1 MPRRR
6 PKAEPERTKE
16 ERDNRPGLALEK
28 PRLPAP
34 PGRSSVG
41 GGEPVRP
48 VPGASEW
55 ESLARV
61 RRAAENFLPSGG
73 LPAGRTRTAVATCAA
88 DAPAPT
94 GAGRCRRVA
103 SMSRN
108 GRRCAESA
116 VRRRTRRSAWRRLRD
131 QDHNGAGR
139 RSRTGRP
146 TTCSTSAPVEF
157 ASSLQP
163 LARAVATRCGT
174 APKPRRRSDE
184 APPWQLGPAGRRDGT
199 ERKERRVDDM
209 GRAFVVPRGGNISL
223 Q

>member
-1 MPRRR
+1 MPRGRR
-6 PKAEPERTKE
+6 KTKKE

-28 PRLPAP
+28 PRLPTP
-34 PGRSSVG
+34 PGRC
-41 GGEPVRP
+41 VRSAEVNP
-48 VPGASEW
+48 SDRCQARASGSHWLASGAPS
-55 ESLARV
+55 
-61 RRAAENFLPSGG
+61 ENFLPSGG